1 MIYFEILIINES
13 DYKLLN
19 KVFKYSFLVIVAKKI
34 SHHTEVAKKVLLG
47 YQNLNSYVSPRKND
61 FQ

>member
-1 MIYFEILIINES
+1 MKKMIYFEILIINES

-34 SHHTEVAKKVLLG
+34 SHQSCQKST
-47 YQNLNSYVSPRKND
+47 PRLPKLK
-61 FQ
+61 FLC